1 MKRAIVYVLSAVSLI
16 LGALTLISAL
26 SSPSTD
32 PVIFARD
39 LAVSSAAVVVGQ
51 RPPYCLKNSHNK
63 SGRDGISRTP

>member
-39 LAVSSAAVVVGQ
+39 LAVSSAAVVVGATA
-51 RPPYCLKNSHNK
+51 PLLLKKFSQQE
-63 SGRDGISRTP
+63 R